1 MTHFP
6 LFTHLRLPSPRTLSA
21 LAGAVTLSVT
31 AAALA
36 GPRGPE
42 FPISVAQAKDRAE
55 ARFKELDTDGSGDIS
70 PAEMAAAPKFHRFAH
85 GHGSKG
91 HHRGGDAERSGD
103 GSALW
108 LEKREAMNAEMFERL
123 DENDDG
129 LLSKEEFNTAKL
141 TEARREATQEHVFA
155 RLDKDGSGG
164 ITREELPDMSRRLEA
179 MDADGDG
186 MVTREEARAH
196 RKAHRDARRAEKG

>member
-6 LFTHLRLPSPRTLSA
+6 LFNRLRLPSPRTLSA
-21 LAGAVTLSVT
+21 VVGAVTLSVV
-31 AAALA
+31 AAAMA

-55 ARFKELDTDGSGDIS
+55 ARFKELDADGSGDIS
-70 PAEMAAAPKFHRFAH
+70 PAELAAAPSLHRFAH
-85 GHGSKG
+85 GHGHKG
-91 HHRGGDAERSGD
+91 HHRGGAAERGGD
-103 GSALW
+103 DQGLW

-123 DENDDG
+123 DQNDDG
-129 LLSKEEFNTAKL
+129 LLSKEEFNTAKMA
-141 TEARREATQEHVFA
+141 EARREAMQEHVFA

-164 ITREELPDMSRRLEA
+164 ITREEFPDMSRRLEA

-196 RKAHRDARRAEKG
+196 RDARKEARRAETG